1 MAGMLRVCLL
11 LSVLAALNTALASAS
26 VQKIGDNLYAYVS
39 SNDASSN
46 SVFLI
51 GENGILV
58 VDTGRSGRE
67 GTRLLEE
74 IRKISPLPVRWIV
87 NTHFHQDH
95 RGGNRVVGPDAI
107 IISTV
112 FTRERA
118 LRVDGQKPV
127 PDYALNEI
135 VGQDGVTLYVGEH
148 PVHIY
153 ASGPAHT
160 RGDLVVY
167 FPDQHAIATGDLFL
181 NNSCPYMD
189 DGDLENWIAAL
200 NRMLALPLDHVVPG
214 HFAVGRKSDLEH
226 FRNYLADS
234 RNQVR
239 QMWEQ
244 GRSLQYVQQHLDM
257 SSYKDLRQFP
267 QFEATFADNA
277 AAYYHQLEQDKQRA
291 PGSTE

>member
-1 MAGMLRVCLL
+1 MLRVCLQ
-11 LSVLAALNTALASAS
+11 LSALAVLNTTLALAS

-51 GENGILV
+51 GQNGILV
-58 VDTGRSGRE
+58 VDTGRNGRE
-67 GTRLLEE
+67 GTKLLAE

-95 RGGNRVVGPDAI
+95 RGGNQVVGPGAI
-107 IISTV
+107 IISTA

-118 LRVDGQKPV
+118 LGVEGQKLV
-127 PDYALNEI
+127 PDYDLNEV
-135 VGQDGVTLYVGEH
+135 VGQNGVTLYVDKH

-167 FPDQHAIATGDLFL
+167 FPDQRAIASGDLFL

-189 DGDLENWIAAL
+189 DGDLENWIGAL
-200 NRMLALPLDHVVPG
+200 NRMLTWPLDHVVPG
-214 HFAVGRKSDLEH
+214 HFAVGGKSDLEH
-226 FRNYLADS
+226 FRNYLADL
-234 RNQVR
+234 RIQVR

-244 GRSLQYVQQHLDM
+244 GLSLQDVQQHLDM
-257 SSYKDLRQFP
+257 SPYKDLRQFP

-277 AAYYHQLEQDKQRA
+277 AAYYHQLDRHKQRA
-291 PGSTE
+291 PGANE